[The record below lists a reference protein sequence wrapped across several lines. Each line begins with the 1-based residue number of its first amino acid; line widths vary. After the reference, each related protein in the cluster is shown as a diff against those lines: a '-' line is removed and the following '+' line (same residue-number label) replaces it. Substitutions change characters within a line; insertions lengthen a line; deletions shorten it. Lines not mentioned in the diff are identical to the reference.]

1 MTVLAYITDLFFQSK
16 VAETAK
22 QSGAKLQLIR
32 SLYELFPALEK
43 KPEVVLIDLEADGI
57 DGPALISQL
66 KGSYPDLK
74 VIAYGAHVRKKLL
87 DQARESGADAVFAR
101 SKFTKELPNLLS
113 SVK

>member
-43 KPEVVLIDLEADGI
+43 KPEMVLIDLEADGI

-66 KGSYPDLK
+66 KGSYPDLR
-74 VIAYGAHVRKKLL
+74 VVAYAAHVRKGLL
-87 DQARESGADAVFAR
+87 EQARESGADLVFAR
-101 SKFTKELPNLLS
+101 SQFTEELPGLLS
-113 SVK
+113 PKK